1 MIPQNDGDTVPI
13 ILSYSLYF
21 SPADKGVN
29 ACHFALHH
37 TRANAHFLMQF
48 LPFLN
53 KKKWQNPPPLIRK
66 NMHLRSWHAPDMVA
80 CQFVLFCFVLVVR
93 DSHSGAHPR
102 TIGYVRFLWSACAT
116 SQPLV
121 YCTCHFETCTV
132 PLNEVSEA
140 VDRYAY
146 RPVGKHCQ

>member
-1 MIPQNDGDTVPI
+1 MTDFELRLCHFMVEGEMTLVDNYVGRGKIQMIPQNDGGSAPI

-37 TRANAHFLMQF
+37 TRANVHFLMQF
-48 LPFLN
+48 RPFLN

-80 CQFVLFCFVLVVR
+80 CQFQEPQWMVQL
-93 DSHSGAHPR
+93 H
-102 TIGYVRFLWSACAT
+102 
-116 SQPLV
+116 
-121 YCTCHFETCTV
+121 
-132 PLNEVSEA
+132 
-140 VDRYAY
+140 
-146 RPVGKHCQ
+146 